1 MRCMATCCSK
11 KTEAAQSGDNVKRV
25 ALVGNPNVGKSVLFN
40 VLTGAYVTVSNYP
53 GTSVEVSRGNATI
66 NGETWQVIDTP
77 GMYSIHTITEEE
89 RVAREILLNEA
100 PDVVLHVLDARNLE
114 RMLAMTIQLIE
125 ADLPVVLVVNIM
137 DEAERMGL
145 SIDLELLQQRLGIP
159 VIGAATARKRGLD
172 EIRRAVVNYRRV
184 LPSHFAYSR
193 LLEHDIAQVTQHM
206 SGNYIMSPKSLAL
219 LLLQQDEEITELF
232 KQWDRDG
239 YAELAE
245 KVREIAFERRESFH
259 LDLSLERKDI
269 VRKLIKDVI
278 VAPEKRVVTWAD
290 RLSTL
295 SVRPLTGVPLLLI
308 VLYFGLYQF
317 VGVFGAGTVV
327 DLLEGRLFEEMFNPW
342 ITSVVKNLIPWEII
356 QELFVGEYGIIT
368 LGIRYAVGII
378 LPIVATFFIFFS
390 FLEDTGYFP
399 RLALLVDRLFKYIG
413 LSGRAVIPM
422 VLGFGCD
429 TMATMVTRTLETTRE
444 RIIATLLLALAIPC
458 SAQLGV
464 ILGLLAKAPGALM
477 VWGLCML
484 LLFIVVGLLASKI
497 MPGESPMFY
506 MELPPMRLPQLGNVL
521 TKTYTRMQ
529 WYFMEI
535 LPLFILASVLLW
547 LGKITGFF
555 DKMIVA
561 MTPVMASIGLPKET
575 AVAFIF
581 GFFRRDYGAAGLYDL
596 QAKGLMDARQLTV
609 AAVTLTLFIPCVAQF
624 LVMKN
629 ERGWKTAS
637 AIGVFVSLFAYGSGF
652 VLNKFLLMTG
662 ILA

>member
-1 MRCMATCCSK
+1 MSTCCSK
-11 KTEAAQSGDNVKRV
+11 QTEVNFSGNAKKV

-40 VLTGAYVTVSNYP
+40 ALTGAYVTVSNYP
-53 GTSVEVSRGNATI
+53 GTSVEVARGSAVI
-66 NGETWQVIDTP
+66 SGQQWQVIDTP
-77 GMYSIHTITEEE
+77 GMYAIHTITEEE
-89 RVAREILLNEA
+89 RVAREILLHET
-100 PDVVLHVLDARNLE
+100 PDVVIHVLDARNLE

-125 ADLPVVLVVNIM
+125 AGLPVILVVNIM

-145 SIDLELLQQRLGIP
+145 AIDLKLLQQKLGIP
-159 VIGAATARKRGLD
+159 VIGAATARKRGID
-172 EIRRAVVNYRRV
+172 EIRSAMNAYRCACEQER
-184 LPSHFAYSR
+184 FEYSR
-193 LLEHDIAQVTQHM
+193 LLERDISEVACM
-206 SGNYIMSPKSLAL
+206 LSGEYILSRRALAL
-219 LLLQQDEEITELF
+219 LLLQQDEEITELV
-232 KQWDRDG
+232 RHREGDG
-239 YAELAE
+239 FAPLAE

-259 LDLSLERKDI
+259 LDLSLERNEMVRRI
-269 VRKLIKDVI
+269 VNGVFN
-278 VAPEKRVVTWAD
+278 APEKRVVTLAE
-290 RLSTL
+290 RLSRL
-295 SVRPLTGVPLLLI
+295 AVRPLTGIPMLLI

-327 DLLEGRLFEEMFNPW
+327 DFLEGKLFEEMFNPW
-342 ITSVVKNLIPWEII
+342 IIEVVKNIIPWVII

-399 RLALLVDRLFKYIG
+399 RLALLVDRIFKHFG
-413 LSGRAVIPM
+413 MSGRAVIPM

-444 RIIATLLLALAIPC
+444 RIIATILLSLAIPC

-464 ILGLLAKAPGALM
+464 IMSLLSKFPGALA
-477 VWGLCML
+477 VWGGCLL
-484 LLFIVVGLLASKI
+484 LLFIAVGMLSARIL
-497 MPGESPMFY
+497 PGEAPMFY
-506 MELPPMRLPQLGNVL
+506 MEIPPMRLPQFGNVV

-535 LPLFILASVLLW
+535 LPLFVIASVLLW

-555 DKMIVA
+555 EKMITA

-581 GFFRRDYGAAGLYDL
+581 GFFRRDYGAAGLYEL
-596 QAKGLMDARQLTV
+596 QTKGLMDARQLTV

-624 LVMKN
+624 LIMKK
-629 ERGWKTAS
+629 ERGWKVAG
-637 AIGVFVSLFAYGSGF
+637 AIGVFVSLFAFGSGY
-652 VLNKFLLMTG
+652 VLNKALLVTG
-662 ILA
+662 LLS